1 MKKHSNVTVVRK
13 ELPTAALWA
22 GAVIAPVLCVTS
34 VLELVVGADKMS
46 TPGILWSVF
55 VIVFTAFYSVDFAK
69 QLRVRLAAQKQPAQA
84 KPDAKDKKAKK

>member
-22 GAVIAPVLCVTS
+22 GAIIAPVLCVTS
-34 VLELVVGADKMS
+34 VLELAVGADRMS
-46 TPGILWSVF
+46 TAGVLWSIF

-69 QLRVRLAAQKQPAQA
+69 QLRARLADQKQPIQA
-84 KPDAKDKKAKK
+84 KPSTKEKKAKK